1 MSNKVYSVYHLV
13 KHEDLNHHGTLYAG
27 RTAEWFVEA
36 GFIAA
41 SSLLSPALTVCL
53 QIHGMTFSRPVHLG
67 EIACFYSQAVFS
79 GRSKLVSYIKMQ
91 VEDALVVEGF
101 VTFVHVDSEGKVQ
114 AHDINIV
121 PETEYEKILY
131 QRAKDLFK

>member
-1 MSNKVYSVYHLV
+1 MSNKVYSVYHLI

-41 SSLLSPALTVCL
+41 SSLLTPASTVCL

-67 EIACFYSQAVFS
+67 EIACFFSQVVFS

-91 VEDALVVEGF
+91 VGDELVVEGF
-101 VTFVHVDSEGKVQ
+101 VTFVHVDPEGKVQ
-114 AHDINIV
+114 AHGINII
-121 PETEYEKILY
+121 PETEEEKQLC
-131 QRAKDLFK
+131 QRAQDLFK